1 MNGLRSRPALI
12 ATTLAFVL
20 MTTGAIAVFFATP
33 AAAHSSTVTVLD
45 GSVLVRHAGG
55 QFAPITDGDV
65 VATGD
70 TVHTAADSH
79 GVLTLFDGTT
89 VELEPDTEIT
99 IDNLQANAAGDKIVA
114 ITQAIGRTWH
124 VVTHL
129 VSSTSKYEIKTPAS
143 TAAVRGTAFEVVV
156 LPDGTTTTATTD
168 GDVATIAQ
176 GAEVHVLPGQFTS
189 VTRGSPPP
197 PARLSPAPAATVQ
210 MIFDL
215 TSNAT
220 VTDPNGRAVG
230 VRNGQPVRYIPGSK
244 VEVVDGKLMI
254 TIPNV
259 QLGLLTTYIQPDPA
273 PLGGVAP
280 TTITVQ
286 TQVSVR
292 GVGIVASSLTSSPVA
307 NGIAKGAVIVT
318 DRGLLLV
325 PNHDAQNAPPPHI
338 GKAPPAPTG
347 LLGLHTAPT
356 VAPIVHLAPA
366 TAAPPTAPATGALPA
381 PLDLT
386 TAAFLPYQTTP
397 TTTGPLVNTGVVAIT
412 TPLAP
417 LFTPTTTPPT
427 GTLVETP
434 RPAPRFTLPPGLL
447 TSPTAT
453 NPGRL
458 PPTVFAT
465 PVPSALP
472 PVIVVPLT
480 APPLPSNPPSRT
492 PPPAVPSIVIVPPV
506 INGPPP
512 TPAPPTSIVPPPAPT
527 IIVTPPPV
535 NLVPPPTPAPPTIIV
550 TQPPVNLVPTAA
562 PTAPPVVPTVAPAT
576 FVPPPVPSTKKTC
589 IIPFLPC

>member
-1 MNGLRSRPALI
+1 MKSGWSRPALL

-20 MTTGAIAVFFATP
+20 MTTGVIAVFFATP
-33 AAAHSSTVTVLD
+33 AEAHSSTVTVLD

-70 TVHTAADSH
+70 TVHTAAGSH

-124 VVTHL
+124 VVTKL
-129 VSSTSKYEIKTPAS
+129 VSSTSKYEIRTPAS
-143 TAAVRGTAFEVVV
+143 TAEVRGTAFEVVV
-156 LPDGTTTTATTD
+156 LPDGTATTATTE

-197 PARLSPAPAATVQ
+197 PPQVSPAPAATVQ
-210 MIFDL
+210 LILDL
-215 TSNAT
+215 TSNAI

-230 VRNGQPVRYIPGSK
+230 VLKGQPVRYIPGSK
-244 VEVVDGKLMI
+244 VEVVDGKLVI

-280 TTITVQ
+280 TTVTIQ

-292 GVGIVASSLTSSPVA
+292 GVGIVASSLTSSPLV
-307 NGIAKGAVIVT
+307 NGIAKGAVVVT

-338 GKAPPAPTG
+338 GKAPRAPTG
-347 LLGLHTAPT
+347 ILGVRTAPT
-356 VAPIVHLAPA
+356 VAPIVHVAPA
-366 TAAPPTAPATGALPA
+366 TAAVTTIPATRPLSA

-397 TTTGPLVNTGVVAIT
+397 TTTAPLVNTGVVAIT

-417 LFTPTTTPPT
+417 LFTTTTTTPT
-427 GTLVETP
+427 AGGGATP
-434 RPAPRFTLPPGLL
+434 KPAPPFTLPPSLL
-447 TSPTAT
+447 TSPSAT
-453 NPGRL
+453 GPGRL
-458 PPTVFAT
+458 PTTVFAT
-465 PVPSALP
+465 PTPSVLP
-472 PVIVVPLT
+472 PVIVVPPI
-480 APPLPSNPPSRT
+480 APLPTTPPSRT
-492 PPPAVPSIVIVPPV
+492 PPPAVPSIVTASPPV
-506 INGPPP
+506 IVVPLP
-512 TPAPPTSIVPPPAPT
+512 TPPT

-535 NLVPPPTPAPPTIIV
+535 NLVPTAA
-550 TQPPVNLVPTAA
+550 PTAA
-562 PTAPPVVPTVAPAT
+562 PTVAPVVPTVAPAT
-576 FVPPPVPSTKKTC
+576 LVPTSAPATPVPSSAPPTPVPSTKKIC
-589 IIPFLPC
+589 IIPLLGC